1 MKQVI
6 ICAAALVIA
15 ACFSSSD
22 AASLDDLFSEINRLS
37 PVERQKRLEEG
48 AKKEG
53 SVKVFTI
60 TYVTLIQA
68 YLDAFMKK
76 YPFIRA
82 EYWRGSGNRLVN
94 RVLTEHRLGKLD
106 ADIVSVPNEVPLTLK
121 KAGVWARYRSPELT
135 HYPAAF
141 HDRDGYWSSTHLGL
155 AAIAYNTKLVKAQD
169 APKDYP
175 DLLNP
180 KWKGELSIDLEPERA
195 LQAWLIAWGEAK
207 TREFLT
213 RLLQNGTIIRRGH
226 TLQLELLCAG
236 EVKIGVELYPDSVAR
251 MKHEKGC
258 PVDIVYPDPTPA
270 QLGTISGIAGRASHP
285 HAAALLI
292 DFILSAAGS
301 EILARTG
308 QLTGRKGVRPP
319 YEELTDLD
327 SKGVRLLVISPEKA
341 NELLPETS
349 KIMQEFLS
357 SKKL

>member
-6 ICAAALVIA
+6 IWATIVMIA

-22 AASLDDLFSEINRLS
+22 AASPDDLFSEINRLS
-37 PVERQKRLEEG
+37 AVERQKRLEEG

-94 RVLTEHRLGKLD
+94 RVLTEHRLGKLE
-106 ADIVSVPNEVPLTLK
+106 ADIVSVPNEVPITLK
-121 KAGVWARYRSPELT
+121 KEGVWARYRSPELT
-135 HYPAAF
+135 NYPAAF
-141 HDRDGYWSSTHLGL
+141 YDEGGYWSSTHLGL
-155 AAIAYNTKLVKAQD
+155 AAIAYNAKLVKSQD

-175 DLLNP
+175 DLLDP

-195 LQAWLIAWGEAK
+195 LQAWLAAWGEAR
-207 TREFLT
+207 TRDFLT
-213 RLLQNGTIIRRGH
+213 KLLQNGAVVRRGH

-236 EVKIGVELYPDSVAR
+236 EFKIGVELYPDSVAR
-251 MKHEKGC
+251 MKHEKKC
-258 PVDIVYPDPTPA
+258 PVNIVYPDPTPA
-270 QLGTISGIAGRASHP
+270 QLGTISGIASRASHP

-292 DFILSAAGS
+292 DFILSGAGA

-308 QLTGRKGVRPP
+308 QLTGRKGIKPP
-319 YEELTDLD
+319 YEELDLE
-327 SKGVRLLVISPEKA
+327 SKRVRLTVISPQKA
-341 NELLPETS
+341 NELLPATA

-357 SKKL
+357 SKKF